1 MVLSVPARRVVGSP
15 DLLLKRAALSFSPVR
30 GVKHRNRQRQ
40 PLPAPLV
47 FAVVEGETGLQRA
60 RLPNVEDAIPLILLK
75 AEDRVDA
82 PLLPNLVQISEGALE

>member
-1 MVLSVPARRVVGSP
+1 MLSIPARRVVGSP

-40 PLPAPLV
+40 VMPAPLI
-47 FAVVEGETGLQRA
+47 FAVVVGETGLQPA
-60 RLPNVEDAIPLILLK
+60 CLPNVEDAILLILLK

-82 PLLPNLVQISEGALE
+82 PLIPNLVQISEGALE